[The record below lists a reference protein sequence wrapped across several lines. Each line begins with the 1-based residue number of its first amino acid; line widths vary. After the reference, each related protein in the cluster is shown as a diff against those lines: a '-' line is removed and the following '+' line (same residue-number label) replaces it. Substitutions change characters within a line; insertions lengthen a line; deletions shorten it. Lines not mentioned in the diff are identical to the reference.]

1 MHDPLLDD
9 LGHQAP
15 PEDIDARCEHTA
27 RNSFRVDT
35 GGWIR
40 KAWELFQ
47 REPGYFIGLLLI
59 SQGIN
64 IIVTLAS
71 SQMGDFISTIAQVA
85 VGFALLPMQM
95 GYAIVARK
103 MLRGEAYEFNDLFGG
118 YKMAAE
124 LIVVYV
130 LYGLLVALGF
140 VFLVL
145 PGVYIAIALAWGP
158 YLLLFYGKGAAEA
171 LQASR
176 KVISANWWSMF
187 GFYLVAGLLL
197 NLAGALVCLV
207 GLLVS
212 IPVSSIAFY
221 VAFHETLAEAGYEP
235 GMPIKEV

>member
-1 MHDPLLDD
+1 MHDPLLDNPD
-9 LGHQAP
+9 QTGQ
-15 PEDIDARCEHTA
+15 PENIDARCEEA
-27 RNSFRVDT
+27 AQNSFRVDT

-47 REPGYFIGLLLI
+47 QEPGYFIGLLLI

-64 IIVTLAS
+64 IVITLAS
-71 SQMGDFISTIAQVA
+71 SQMGEFISAMAQVA

-103 MLRGEAYEFNDLFGG
+103 MLRGESYQFGDLFGG

-130 LYGLLVALGF
+130 LYGLLVVLGM
-140 VFLVL
+140 VLLVL
-145 PGVYIAIALAWGP
+145 PGIYLAIALAWGP
-158 YLLLFYGKGAAEA
+158 YLLLFYGKGAGEA
-171 LQASR
+171 LKASR
-176 KVISANWWSMF
+176 KVIGANWWSMF
-187 GFYLVAGLLL
+187 GFFLVAGLLL

-221 VAFHETLAEAGYEP
+221 VAFHETLAEAGYESDYQDEQ
-235 GMPIKEV
+235 G